1 MILVVKGLRLTV
13 KAMQST
19 VAALKGSNAILNV
32 IVSKV
37 LPHVPNDPGNRTWV
51 GPAGLIT
58 ESSKFLFSSDRYT
71 LIITAI
77 DQSDVGNYNFTATNA
92 IESKKVTISLLIG
105 MRAHALVV
113 KFIIHFLVL
122 LLQLLVLL

>member
-13 KAMQST
+13 NAMQST

-32 IVSKV
+32 VVSKA

-51 GPAGLIT
+51 GPTGLIT

-92 IESKKVTISLLIG
+92 VENKTVTISLILEG
-105 MRAHALVV
+105 KRYFLFC
-113 KFIIHFLVL
+113 KHFLSLPIVMTIF
-122 LLQLLVLL
+122 V

>member
-1 MILVVKGLRLTV
+1 MPLKVFLLFYFVILFVKGLGLTV
-13 KAMQST
+13 NALQST
-19 VAALKGSNAILNV
+19 VAVLKGSNAILNV

-37 LPHVPNDPGNRTWV
+37 LPRVPNDPGNRTWV

-92 IESKKVTISLLIG
+92 VERKTVTISLLIG
-105 MRAHALVV
+105 TRVDALN
-113 KFIIHFLVL
+113 KYS
-122 LLQLLVLL
+122 